1 MMIKRLLFC
10 RVTHVWFSIEQ
21 FTFHHDMG
29 CLRKILFLR
38 ASMHISAENQLVILT
53 A

>member
-10 RVTHVWFSIEQ
+10 RVTGVKFSIEQ

-29 CLRKILFLR
+29 CPGIILFSR
-38 ASMHISAENQLVILT
+38 ASVHISAKNQLIIL
-53 A
+53 AA

>member
-10 RVTHVWFSIEQ
+10 RVTRVRFSIEQ

-29 CLRKILFLR
+29 CQDDSVSR
-38 ASMHISAENQLVILT
+38 ASVHISAKNQLIIL
-53 A
+53 AD